1 LLGKNKASDVITADN
16 TLNLQ
21 TFLTRVTQVRL
32 KLQQMNTSD
41 DPLEMAGRLAQTV
54 FQGKSTDLTETQGYG
69 NLMAAS
75 LGDQWRGLG
84 QTMFVQPLNQAW

>member
-1 LLGKNKASDVITADN
+1 DN
-16 TLNLQ
+16 TLNLP

-32 KLQQMNTSD
+32 KLQQMNASD

-54 FQGKSTDLTETQGYG
+54 FQGKSTDLTEAQGYG

-75 LGDQWRGLG
+75 LGDPWHGFG
-84 QTMFVQPLNQAW
+84 QTMFVQPLNQAWQEILK